1 MTAPLAPGV
10 HYVPGFLDREAQ
22 AALVEDLR
30 NVAVAAPFFQ
40 PVMPRTG
47 KPLSVRMTNCGSL
60 GWVADREG
68 YRYQPAHPVTGEPWP
83 EMPQALLNAWAT
95 LAQYPAEPQACLIN
109 YYADTAKMGMHQDRD
124 EENFDAPVVSLS
136 LGDTAVFRIGGTE
149 RKSPTRSI
157 KLHSGDAIVLGG
169 ASRLAYHGI
178 DRVIPDTSTLLPKGG
193 RINITLRRVTRPT

>member
-22 AALVEDLR
+22 AALVDDLR

-83 EMPQALLNAWAT
+83 AMPQALLNAWDT

-136 LGDTAVFRIGGTE
+136 LGDTAIFRIGGTE

-178 DRVIPDTSTLLPKGG
+178 DRIIPDTSTLLPKGG

>member
-68 YRYQPAHPVTGEPWP
+68 YRYQPTHPVTGEPWP

-136 LGDTAVFRIGGTE
+136 LGDTAIFRIGGTE